1 MGRVELIDTV
11 TEASGAAAEAIA
23 ADVDACLAQM
33 VADGLAGVAPPET
46 AVSAADAGAVSGA
59 DGGSAPGRAESPVRR
74 VGAGRRV
81 GPVAVLDRRL
91 WLVGDRADDVHDRL
105 LTAAEE
111 LLADLIVQSSD
122 SVGGT
127 PAPSPEG
134 DPGRGGDDPAAAYP
148 QESVVIEVVDDQS
161 VRVWGPGE
169 GYRSFDGERA
179 WLDALPTD
187 LNRHLM
193 RQDRCLVLHA
203 AALMAPGGQVVVLPA
218 PSGSGKSTLA
228 AQLVRAGW
236 RYLSDE
242 AVGLRFTDLATVAYP
257 KPLVLSPESGRTL
270 GLAEP
275 DRLNHRPGSLGGR
288 VLPSGSDQ
296 ESPVSVVI
304 PRYQPGVETTLR
316 SLDPA
321 EVLAELVPEVLNFGA
336 AGVQAL
342 EALTALVSDRPGHEL
357 VHPGGDR
364 PAAVL
369 RDLLEREDQPAASAY
384 VTDAISGSS

>member
-148 QESVVIEVVDDQS
+148 QE
-161 VRVWGPGE
+161 
-169 GYRSFDGERA
+169 
-179 WLDALPTD
+179 
-187 LNRHLM
+187 
-193 RQDRCLVLHA
+193 
-203 AALMAPGGQVVVLPA
+203 
-218 PSGSGKSTLA
+218 
-228 AQLVRAGW
+228 
-236 RYLSDE
+236 
-242 AVGLRFTDLATVAYP
+242 
-257 KPLVLSPESGRTL
+257 
-270 GLAEP
+270 
-275 DRLNHRPGSLGGR
+275 
-288 VLPSGSDQ
+288 
-296 ESPVSVVI
+296 
-304 PRYQPGVETTLR
+304 
-316 SLDPA
+316 
-321 EVLAELVPEVLNFGA
+321 
-336 AGVQAL
+336 
-342 EALTALVSDRPGHEL
+342 
-357 VHPGGDR
+357 
-364 PAAVL
+364 
-369 RDLLEREDQPAASAY
+369 
-384 VTDAISGSS
+384 